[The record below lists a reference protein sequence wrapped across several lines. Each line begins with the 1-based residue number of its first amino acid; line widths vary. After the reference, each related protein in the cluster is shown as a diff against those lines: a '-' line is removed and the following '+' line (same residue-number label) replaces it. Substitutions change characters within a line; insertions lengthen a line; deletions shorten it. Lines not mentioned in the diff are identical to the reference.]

1 MSFLPVFL
9 SSNPSRSDLG
19 VETALDHPPLQINP
33 VLLDWKAY
41 LNSRGVVRYPVSGQ
55 FTAIKMKTRR
65 RTESLLRIP
74 RCVLV
79 TKAWR
84 SSPGAMHHRFLQGRH
99 LFSSAR
105 TLVVAGNH
113 GAARCSSR
121 GHDEEFIRRNVAEI
135 LVHVAL
141 ISKRLSV
148 TVPTSH

>member
-1 MSFLPVFL
+1 MEWKQP
-9 SSNPSRSDLG
+9 
-19 VETALDHPPLQINP
+19 LDHPPLQISP

-41 LNSRGVVRYPVSGQ
+41 LNSRGVMRYPVSGQ
-55 FTAIKMKTRR
+55 LTAITKMKTRR
-65 RTESLLRIP
+65 RTESLPRIP

-84 SSPGAMHHRFLQGRH
+84 SSPGAIYHRFLQARH
-99 LFSSAR
+99 LFSGAR

-121 GHDEEFIRRNVAEI
+121 GHDEEFIWRNVAEI